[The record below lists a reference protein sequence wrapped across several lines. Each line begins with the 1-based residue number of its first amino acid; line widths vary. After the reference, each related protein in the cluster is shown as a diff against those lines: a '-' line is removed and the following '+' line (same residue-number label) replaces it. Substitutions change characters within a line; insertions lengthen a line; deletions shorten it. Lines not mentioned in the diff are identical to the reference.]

1 MIVTLFVISL
11 LGGFLSGFLGLGG
24 AVIMIP
30 LMLTVP
36 SLLGV
41 GHLSMK
47 AAAGLS
53 MIQVFF
59 SSLSGVFVHRKNRNI
74 HRGILLYVGVP
85 LGICAL
91 ASSYLSQHLSNIL
104 ILIIFA
110 LLTAGALLL
119 LLFNRGGHAES
130 QVHDDRSFNKP
141 LSFLFGVGVGT
152 LSGIVGVGGG
162 FIIIPLMT
170 TFLHLPIKRAVGTS
184 LGIVLIG
191 AALGAVGKIV
201 SFQVDFLLA
210 IPVVAGSVLA
220 SRVGARVSNTVSSST
235 IRKVLL
241 LVIFLSIVQTV
252 LKIAGL

>member
-1 MIVTLFVISL
+1 MIVTLFIISL

-36 SLLGV
+36 SMFGV

-47 AAAGLS
+47 TVAGLS
-53 MIQVFF
+53 MVQVLF
-59 SSLSGVFVHRKNRNI
+59 SSLSGVLVHRKNKNI
-74 HRGILLYVGVP
+74 HREILLYTGIP
-85 LGICAL
+85 LGICSL
-91 ASSYLSQHLSNIL
+91 ISSYLSKHMSNRI

-110 LLTAGALLL
+110 LLTIGAFILLL
-119 LLFNRGGHAES
+119 CNNAKEDHS
-130 QVHDDRSFNKP
+130 HDRSKHSYNRL
-141 LSFLFGVGVGT
+141 LSVLFGAGVGI

-170 TFLHLPIKRAVGTS
+170 TFLNLSLKTAVGTS

-191 AALGAVGKIV
+191 AFLGAIGKIV
-201 SFQVDFLLA
+201 SFQVDYLLL
-210 IPVVAGSVLA
+210 IPVVLGSVIA
-220 SRVGARVSNTVSSST
+220 SRLGARVSNAVSSST

-241 LVIFLSIVQTV
+241 AVILLSIAQTL
-252 LKIAGL
+252 LKIAGI